1 MTMEET
7 LMVRVLAEDPVHSC
21 HCAHCSVPSPVSLRP
36 NPSVLSPRDIPLL
49 LEREE
54 SPVQHRVPRQQEEGG
69 VSGHLQPEQI
79 QGEEM
84 GSSECCETQETSGCL
99 EEVRERAQE
108 GRGRGNTEPENRS

>member
-1 MTMEET
+1 M
-7 LMVRVLAEDPVHSC
+7 
-21 HCAHCSVPSPVSLRP
+21 
-36 NPSVLSPRDIPLL
+36 LSPRDIPLL

-99 EEVRERAQE
+99 EEVRLMLGGIGGRRRRGQQRMRWLDGITDSMDVSLRKTGLE
-108 GRGRGNTEPENRS
+108 GIKLKSKQLLTKTKPDAL